1 MELVFL
7 IYYILILNCFSH
19 RAYSTEHTILVT

>member
-7 IYYILILNCFSH
+7 IRYILILKCFSRH
-19 RAYSTEHTILVT
+19 AYSTEHTILVT